1 MYVIRRVWVTKSR
14 QARQVASL
22 VAEIGG
28 IYEEAGQRENVRVYF
43 NGGTLPGERDVVYME
58 WTAPVIDSPYRGGNV
73 LPDTGAIS
81 QKVRDLTEDSWIEFY
96 ELLTAEKAVPIE

>member
-28 IYEEAGQRENVRVYF
+28 IYEESGQRENVRVYF
-43 NGGTLPGERDVVYME
+43 NGGTLPGGAR
-58 WTAPVIDSPYRGGNV
+58 RGVHGV
-73 LPDTGAIS
+73 DGTGH
-81 QKVRDLTEDSWIEFY
+81 
-96 ELLTAEKAVPIE
+96 